1 MICPF
6 CGGELPEGSKECFIC
21 GEHIFRKD
29 TETLLGTG
37 ITIIPNSNEEND
49 KSQDTGGS
57 MYYTTPM
64 DYPVSSDYGTTDY
77 SSKTIKNRRIGTLIL
92 FLAIVAAT
100 AVIILLTSGVFAS
113 KDGVYNAQNLDEVFD
128 KIMAAEGEAI
138 DKSLISIEAS
148 MTIDGKNL
156 SFRTAVIFQGE
167 VYSENIWHGEVTFS
181 GKNVSIKWDDRSGMG
196 TATYSSKD
204 KSINFALEPE
214 DAAFY
219 GLESLVFVRE

>member
-21 GEHIFRKD
+21 GEHIFRRD

-113 KDGVYNAQNLDEVFD
+113 KDGVYNATNLDKTLE
-128 KIMAAEGEAI
+128 KILAAEGENI
-138 DKSLISIEAS
+138 DTSLIGIEAS
-148 MTIDGKNL
+148 MTVEGKKV
-156 SFRTAVIFQGE
+156 SFRTAVTLEGE
-167 VYSENIWHGEVTFS
+167 VFSEDVWT
-181 GKNVSIKWDDRSGMG
+181 GKISFKGKDVRINWDDKSGMG
-196 TATYSSKD
+196 YATYSRKD
-204 KSINFALEPE
+204 KSITFDLGPE

-219 GLESLVFVRE
+219 GVENLVFVRE